1 MAKRH
6 RRTRADEQALAPKP
20 SAETTKA
27 SIGRRSFLKL
37 GVTLLPYVVPAITT
51 FTPSQASA
59 NKKKMETSP
68 MMMMMMMD
76 ISPMMMMGHGFGF
89 DDD

>member
-1 MAKRH
+1 MAKRR
-6 RRTRADEQALAPKP
+6 RRTRTDEPAQAPKP

-37 GVTLLPYVVPAITT
+37 GITLLPYVVPAITT

-59 NKKKMETSP
+59 NKKKMMETSP
-68 MMMMMMMD
+68 MMMMMD
-76 ISPMMMMGHGFGF
+76 ISPMMMMMGFGF
-89 DDD
+89 GDDD